1 MTTTVRPILIDLII
15 LASFIKMMQYNIK
28 MSTNYFKYRYNPQ
41 IHNRMTLLYVLIYT
55 VYIIGIK
62 PGRYLNILKI
72 IYKLFNVFTK
82 LITDKNNIVMIAM
95 VINLF
100 ISIIILIISKTGKLT
115 KNIMIALGLL
125 TVVQILCRIVWGY
138 NMINKRI
145 LTNANYNK
153 RSENLKAGDL
163 VIEKIAN
170 QDYDKLY
177 LILKKLDT
185 NFEKISKLS
194 PEKRNAYII
203 QELMKLD
210 LSKIHLKDEIVQKI
224 QQEFNLE
231 KDQLQNSITNLNE
244 KINNLQKYQ
253 ESTKGLMNCV
263 AKYT

>member
-1 MTTTVRPILIDLII
+1 
-15 LASFIKMMQYNIK
+15 
-28 MSTNYFKYRYNPQ
+28 
-41 IHNRMTLLYVLIYT
+41 
-55 VYIIGIK
+55 
-62 PGRYLNILKI
+62 
-72 IYKLFNVFTK
+72 
-82 LITDKNNIVMIAM
+82 
-95 VINLF
+95 
-100 ISIIILIISKTGKLT
+100 
-115 KNIMIALGLL
+115 MIALGLL

-203 QELMKLD
+203 QELIKLD
-210 LSKIHLKDEIVQKI
+210 LSKIYLKDEIVKKI